1 MDMQVNLHFVILEE
15 LPEIPSVA
23 AAAESAVVR
32 IEIVRGCQPGEMD
45 FDDLA
50 PNTEPLT

>member
-1 MDMQVNLHFVILEE
+1 MDMQVNFHFVMLEE
-15 LPEIPSVA
+15 LPEFPSA
-23 AAAESAVVR
+23 AAVGENAVAR